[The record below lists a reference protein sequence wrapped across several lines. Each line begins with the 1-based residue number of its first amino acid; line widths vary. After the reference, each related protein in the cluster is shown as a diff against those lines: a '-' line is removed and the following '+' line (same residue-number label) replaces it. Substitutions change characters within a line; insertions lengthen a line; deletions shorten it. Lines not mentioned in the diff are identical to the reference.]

1 MMRKKL
7 LALLVVSGAM
17 AGVLAGCGWFDDD
30 TKPSD
35 SDDAEPVERKDT
47 AIVEVS
53 SVRKYRH
60 LTTFVGRVVG
70 GDIEPLLREVV
81 TGSLAD
87 DRKGALELAP
97 ATDDPPRPAAVPDE
111 AVRGWLWADES
122 GEASWLPDTP
132 IPEPAAAP

>member
-1 MMRKKL
+1 MSLTKGGWDIITVSQPPFTLKPGTRL
-7 LALLVVSGAM
+7 SVV
-17 AGVLAGCGWFDDD
+17 VEFY
-30 TKPSD
+30 

-70 GDIEPLLREVV
+70 GDIDPLLREVV

-97 ATDDPPRPAAVPDE
+97 ATDAPARPDAVPDE

-122 GEASWLPDTP
+122 GASWLPDTP
-132 IPEPAAAP
+132 IPEPAETAP